1 MTESYRDVI
10 YDSAKRPPRPVEELL
25 HVIQYRDLIFQ
36 LLRRDLL
43 TRYKRS
49 VLGIA
54 WTMIGPLGTM
64 LVLSIV
70 FSQAFGTV
78 KGYPA
83 YILSGLMA
91 WNLFSQTSNASM
103 INLVWGGGLLHRI
116 YIPRTSFA
124 LAAVGTGLIN
134 TLFALVPLLIVML
147 LFGIPIR
154 WTIVFLPVPF
164 ILIAAFALGFGLI
177 LSTFAVFFPDVAE
190 MYQIVLTA
198 WMYLTP
204 ILYPEEILPAQFR
217 ALIIF
222 LNPMYSLVILRQFAY
237 PGRTAAQRAHFAD
250 FSGGGLDFLL
260 TAFRRIRV
268 PRVNYAIEITC
279 SIIRRYFCPV
289 RERVG
294 ALPGSHRSD
303 WHI

>member
-1 MTESYRDVI
+1 MSESYREVI
-10 YDSAKRPPRPVEELL
+10 YDSMNRPPRPIEEL
-25 HVIQYRDLIFQ
+25 IQVVQYKDLIFQ

-49 VLGIA
+49 VLGVA

-70 FSQAFGTV
+70 FSQVFSTV

-91 WNLFSQTSNASM
+91 WNLFAQTSNAAM
-103 INLVWGGGLLHRI
+103 VNLVWGGGLLHRI

-124 LAAVGTGLIN
+124 LSAVGTGMINVLLALI
-134 TLFALVPLLIVML
+134 PLAAIML
-147 LFGIPIR
+147 LYGIPVR
-154 WTIVFLPVPF
+154 WTVIFLPVPL

-177 LSTFAVFFPDVAE
+177 LSTFAIYFPDVAE

-204 ILYPEEILPAQFR
+204 ILYPEETLPA
-217 ALIIF
+217 ALRVWVQW
-222 LNPMYSLVILRQFAY
+222 LNPMYSLVKLFRYPLYYGSLPPFAELW
-237 PGRTAAQRAHFAD
+237 PAVLMALIVLVVGWSF
-250 FSGGGLDFLL
+250 FS
-260 TAFRRIRV
+260 
-268 PRVNYAIEITC
+268 Y
-279 SIIRRYFCPV
+279 
-289 RERVG
+289 
-294 ALPGSHRSD
+294 RSD
-303 WHI
+303 EFSYRV